1 MTEDE
6 LQRKRQEFRDQEVAG
21 KITQYSVVAEYRQ
34 QVLKSNYTVK
44 TVDKSFGK
52 MGWFII
58 ATQATCLLFFCSLFI
73 FSYIPHTKKIVSM
86 VMP

>member
-6 LQRKRQEFRDQEVAG
+6 LKKKRQEFRDQEVAG
-21 KITQYSVVAEYRQ
+21 KISSYSEVVEYRQ
-34 QVLKSNYTVK
+34 QVLKSNYTIK
-44 TVDKSFGK
+44 IVDRRFGK
-52 MGWFII
+52 MGWFLIL
-58 ATQATCLLFFCSLFI
+58 TQATCLLFFCSLFI